1 MVSEALL
8 CKNQKEN
15 QKIVSVKDSYILVET
30 KTI

>member
-15 QKIVSVKDSYILVET
+15 QKTVSVKDSYILVET